1 VQDPDEFWVQDLVG
15 CSVSLQ
21 GSGEVIGVVVDLV
34 SGTGTYDSMVV
45 QLNLTAKDIESS
57 STR

>member
-1 VQDPDEFWVQDLVG
+1 
-15 CSVSLQ
+15 
-21 GSGEVIGVVVDLV
+21 VDLV